1 MKGKIFRDKICWVT
15 GASSGIG
22 ASLAK
27 ALNNEGSYVIISGR
41 NADGLEKMKAECTH
55 PERIGVLAFD
65 MEDTDRLPE
74 FAMKAW
80 SHFNGIDYV
89 FLNAGFAV
97 RDWLLN
103 IEIKMFRKVMEV
115 NFFSAVAIAKSLL
128 PVMIERKHGYF
139 IVTSSLSGKYGI
151 PKLSAYAASK
161 HALHGFFE
169 SLRAEYAK
177 DGIRVSMIVPGLI
190 NTGITVHS
198 LVGDG
203 SVSGKMQVAVANG
216 MSPEKCAIKMM
227 KAVANQ
233 KNEAIIGGQEIYSV
247 WIKRFFPAI
256 WDYLV
261 RNHPLKKMRSL
272 QFQFGKKQY
281 KTQ

>member
-1 MKGKIFRDKICWVT
+1 MDKTCWIT

-27 ALNNEGSYVIISGR
+27 SLNNEGSYVIISGR
-41 NADGLEKMKAECTH
+41 NADGLEKIKAECSH
-55 PERIGVLAFD
+55 PERVRVLAFD
-65 MEDTDRLPE
+65 MEDIDGLPE

-80 SHFNGIDYV
+80 KEFNGIDYV

-103 IEIKMFRKVMEV
+103 IELKMFKKVMDV
-115 NFFSAVAIAKSLL
+115 NFFSNVMITKTLL
-128 PVMIERKHGYF
+128 PKLVERKQGHF
-139 IVTSSLSGKYGI
+139 VVTSSLSGKYGI

-169 SLRAEYAK
+169 SLRAEYSK

-198 LVGDG
+198 LLGDG

-216 MSPEKCAIKMM
+216 MSPDQCAIKMLT
-227 KAVANQ
+227 AVTNQ
-233 KNEAIIGGQEIYSV
+233 RNEAVIGGQEIYSV
-247 WIKRFFPAI
+247 WIKRFFPRI

-272 QFQFGKKQY
+272 QFQFDRK
-281 KTQ
+281 